1 MQNKLSNI
9 KFTLFW
15 FGCGSLW
22 LYTML
27 YIWAIAITDNEREIG
42 GEGMINGHLFMPD
55 RDMRQLLFSL
65 LCILSFLFYDGALR
79 EFKNSMFPRLH
90 ALKDTR
96 RLFLFLFWMMFLM
109 VQSDYL
115 V

>member
-1 MQNKLSNI
+1 MKNKLSNV

-27 YIWAIAITDNEREIG
+27 YIWGIAITDNERELG
-42 GEGMINGHLFMPD
+42 GEIPDVHLFVHD

-65 LCILSFLFYDGALR
+65 LYILSFLFYDGALR
-79 EFKNSMFPRLH
+79 EFKNGMFPRLN

-96 RLFLFLFWMMFLM
+96 RLFLFLFWMMLLM